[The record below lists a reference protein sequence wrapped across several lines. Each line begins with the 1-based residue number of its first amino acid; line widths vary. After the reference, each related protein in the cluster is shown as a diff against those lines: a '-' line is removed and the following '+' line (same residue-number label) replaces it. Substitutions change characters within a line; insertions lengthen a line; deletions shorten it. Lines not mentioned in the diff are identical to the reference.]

1 MLSMQAIREQTAE
14 LRDVFARR
22 GVEAPLDEIVELDRG
37 RRELLAEVEGMRA
50 ERNQAGKQIGA
61 TRDAEER
68 QRLIDGQRAVAD
80 QLDRLEE
87 RLRERDAQLLQLTLE
102 LPNTLHGDVPPG
114 GEDDGL
120 VVLEGK
126 GAGEPAPVEP
136 PRRVA
141 DEADP
146 VAEEGRRPHW
156 EIGEELGLIDFER
169 GAKIAGSRFYVLRGG
184 AARLQRALIA
194 WMLDLHRERGFDEV
208 YVPFVVKEEM
218 LVGTG
223 QLPKFAETMYHDA
236 EDDLWLVPTAEVPV
250 TNLYRDEIL
259 PVEALP
265 IHHAAYTPC
274 FRRERMSAGRD
285 IRGLKRGHQFDKV
298 ELVMFCEPERSWEE
312 QALLLGE
319 ALAVVQALGLRYRGA
334 AARGRGRDARLGDDV
349 RHRGLGAGLARVVRG
364 LLGLELSRLPG
375 APREP
380 ALPRRWGARA
390 APAHAQRLRDRAAA
404 HARGAARAVRAR
416 GRHRGARGAPAVP
429 RRRDADRAGGGAL
442 ARRSGTRAQF
452 DLDRSTAPPTHAV

>member
-1 MLSMQAIREQTAE
+1 MLSIRAIREQTAE

-50 ERNQAGKQIGA
+50 QRNQAGKQIGA
-61 TRDAEER
+61 THDPEER

-80 QLDRLEE
+80 RLDSVEE
-87 RLRERDAQLLQLTLE
+87 RLREREAQLRLLALE
-102 LPNTLHGDVPPG
+102 LPNTLHEDVPPG
-114 GEDDGL
+114 GEEDGL
-120 VVLEGK
+120 VVLEGE
-126 GAGEPAPVEP
+126 GAGEPAQVEP
-136 PRRVA
+136 PRRVTA
-141 DEADP
+141 EADP
-146 VAEEGRRPHW
+146 PAEEGRRPHW

-169 GAKIAGSRFYVLRGG
+169 GAKIAGSRFYVLRGQ

-194 WMLDLHRERGFDEV
+194 WMLDLHRERGFEEV

-259 PVEALP
+259 PLEALP

-312 QALLLGE
+312 HQLLLSE
-319 ALAVVQALGLRYRGA
+319 ALAVVQALGLRYRVVRLA
-334 AARGRGRDARLGDDV
+334 AEDVTHASAMTYDLEVWARGSREWFEVSSVSNYLDFQARRANLRYRDAEG
-349 RHRGLGAGLARVVRG
+349 RVQHLHTLNG
-364 LLGLELSRLPG
+364 SGI
-375 APREP
+375 
-380 ALPRRWGARA
+380 ALPRTLAALLEQYERA
-390 APAHAQRLRDRAAA
+390 E
-404 HARGAARAVRAR
+404 GI
-416 GRHRGARGAPAVP
+416 AVP
-429 RRRDADRAGGGAL
+429 EVLRPYLGGVALITAQAG
-442 ARRSGTRAQF
+442 
-452 DLDRSTAPPTHAV
+452 P

>member
-14 LRDVFARR
+14 LRAAFARR
-22 GVEAPLDEIVELDRG
+22 GIEAPLDEIVELDSG
-37 RRELLAEVEGMRA
+37 RRDLLSEVETMRA
-50 ERNQAGKQIGA
+50 ERNQAGKEIGA
-61 TRDAEER
+61 TRDPEER

-80 QLDRLEE
+80 RLDRLED
-87 RLRERDAQLLQLTLE
+87 RLREREAQLRLLTLE
-102 LPNTLHGDVPPG
+102 LPNTLHEDVPAG

-120 VVLEGK
+120 VVLEGE
-126 GAGEPAPVEP
+126 GPGEPARVEP

-141 DEADP
+141 DDADP
-146 VAEEGRRPHW
+146 PAEAGRRPHW

-194 WMLDLHRERGFDEV
+194 WMLDLHRERGFEEV

-223 QLPKFAETMYHDA
+223 QLPKFAETMYHDV

-259 PVEALP
+259 PLEALP

-298 ELVMFCEPERSWEE
+298 ELVIFSQPEHSWEAH
-312 QALLLGE
+312 ALLLAE
-319 ALAVVQALGLRYRGA
+319 ALAVVRALGLRYRVVQL
-334 AARGRGRDARLGDDV
+334 AARDVTHASAMTYDIEVWAPGSQEWFEVSSVSNYLDYQARRANLRYRDAEGRV
-349 RHRGLGAGLARVVRG
+349 RHLHTLNGSGI
-364 LLGLELSRLPG
+364 
-375 APREP
+375 
-380 ALPRRWGARA
+380 ALPRTLA
-390 APAHAQRLRDRAAA
+390 ALLEQYEGTD
-404 HARGAARAVRAR
+404 GI
-416 GRHRGARGAPAVP
+416 AVP
-429 RRRDADRAGGGAL
+429 EVLQPYLGGEAL
-442 ARRSGTRAQF
+442 IPPQS
-452 DLDRSTAPPTHAV
+452 AP

>member
-120 VVLEGK
+120 MVLEGK
-126 GAGEPAPVEP
+126 GAGEPTPVEP

-319 ALAVVQALGLRYRGA
+319 ALAVVQALGLRYRVLRLA
-334 AARGRGRDARLGDDV
+334 AEDVTHASAMTYDIEVWAPGSREWFEVSSVSNYLDYQARRANLRYRDAEG
-349 RHRGLGAGLARVVRG
+349 RVQHLHTLNG
-364 LLGLELSRLPG
+364 SGI
-375 APREP
+375 
-380 ALPRRWGARA
+380 ALPRTLAALLEQYERA
-390 APAHAQRLRDRAAA
+390 D
-404 HARGAARAVRAR
+404 GIV
-416 GRHRGARGAPAVP
+416 VP
-429 RRRDADRAGGGAL
+429 EVLQPYLGGATL
-442 ARRSGTRAQF
+442 I
-452 DLDRSTAPPTHAV
+452 APEAGP